1 MATAFVNRLRINV
14 GSSPVRAML
23 LGGLA
28 LATVVWSGCSGGT
41 QDANVPGSNAVPAGW
56 LGIPSAINYIVNG
69 LHEGTGW
76 LLNKSQVSIKKVGDV
91 RPLDAETGVCEA
103 DFLIAVE
110 YGNESFE
117 TTAKSVPCDQD
128 GIPTEASV
136 DRLKTSVEEI
146 KAKMKRLQN

>member
-1 MATAFVNRLRINV
+1 MATTFVNRRRINV
-14 GSSPVRAML
+14 GSPPSRALL

-41 QDANVPGSNAVPAGW
+41 PDASAPGSNAVPAGW

-91 RPLDAETGVCEA
+91 RPVDADAGAWEA
-103 DFLIAVE
+103 DFQIAVE

-117 TTAKSVPCDQD
+117 TTARNVPCDQD

>member
-1 MATAFVNRLRINV
+1 MVTNCVRRRESNLGLSPLRV
-14 GSSPVRAML
+14 L
-23 LGGLA
+23 LLAGLA
-28 LATVVWSGCSGGT
+28 LATVAWSGCSGGT
-41 QDANVPGSNAVPAGW
+41 PAANAPGANTVPTGW

-91 RPLDAETGVCEA
+91 RTLDTETDAWEA
-103 DFLIAVE
+103 DFQIAVQ

-136 DRLKTSVEEI
+136 DRLKNSVEEI

>member
-1 MATAFVNRLRINV
+1 MASTFVQRQRTNL
-14 GSSPVRAML
+14 GASPAHVLL

-28 LATVVWSGCSGGT
+28 LATLAGSGCSGGT
-41 QDANVPGSNAVPAGW
+41 LAANAPGANVAPAGW

-76 LLNKSQVSIKKVGDV
+76 LLNKSQVSIKKVGEV
-91 RPLDAETGVCEA
+91 RTLESESDAWEA
-103 DFLIAVE
+103 DFQIAVE
-110 YGNESFE
+110 FGNESFE

-136 DRLKTSVEEI
+136 DRLKNSVEEI